1 MQKRLIQLLTIF
13 SIVLMI
19 VGCSNN
25 NELTNNNTN
34 NTNNV
39 ENVENE
45 EGQIEVLIS
54 ITKEE
59 GEEEISTKEVKV
71 EEGAILMDVLEDNFE
86 IEEENGLITSIDGVE
101 ADDSEQ
107 IAWMYFVNG
116 DFASVGA
123 NEYELQAGDDVNFDL
138 QSWE

>member
-1 MQKRLIQLLTIF
+1 MIMQKRVIQLLTIS
-13 SIVLMI
+13 SIVFVI

-25 NELTNNNTN
+25 NELTSNNTT

-59 GEEEISTKEVKV
+59 GEEELASKEVEV
-71 EEGAILMDVLEDNFE
+71 EEGAILMDVLKDNVE
-86 IEEENGLITSIDGVE
+86 IEEEDGLITSIDGVE

-116 DFASVGA
+116 D
-123 NEYELQAGDDVNFDL
+123 
-138 QSWE
+138 